1 MLILCEHDGL
11 FDSFYF
17 VLDSAFIST
26 TSISANINN
35 VPMLNGTNF
44 KDWKENMMILLGC
57 MDIDLALR
65 MPKPD
70 ELNEQSTQEDEV
82 YWGKW
87 ERSNRLSLMIM
98 KRGIPEAFRGAVTD
112 EVTNA
117 SDFLAEI
124 QKRFAKNDK
133 AETSTLLAS
142 LISMKYKGKGNV
154 REYIMEMS
162 HLASKLKALKL
173 ELSDD
178 LLVHLVLISLPA
190 QFNQFK
196 VSYNCQKD
204 KWTLNELISFC
215 VQEEERLKQDKTE
228 SAHLASTSKDKG
240 KRKNKDNK
248 VAASNGPEQ
257 KKQKVEV
264 TCFFCN
270 KPGHTKKECTKYA
283 AWRVKKGMFLTLV
296 CSEVNLASVSRN
308 TWWLDSGA
316 TTHICVS
323 MQGCLSY
330 RKPSDAERCIYVGDG
345 QSVEVEAI
353 GHFRLLLKSG
363 YFLDLIDTFIVPS
376 FRRNLISVS
385 VLDKS
390 GYCCSFGNN
399 RFALSINSNAVGT
412 GLLNV
417 YDNLYLL
424 ETVPSYNETLH
435 VESRGT
441 KRKLNKDNSASL
453 WHKRLGH
460 ISKSRV
466 ERLVS
471 DGILDSLDFSDFDI
485 CVECIKGK
493 QTKTKKLG
501 ANRATDVLELIHT
514 DICGPYPTASWNGQQ
529 YFITFID
536 DYSRY
541 GYLFLIHEKSQSL
554 DVFKTFK
561 AEVELQLNKRI
572 KSVRSDRGGEYYDRY
587 DGSGEQRPG
596 PFSKY
601 LEECGIVPQ
610 YTMLGSPSMNGV
622 AERRNRTLK
631 DMVRSMISH
640 STLPEK
646 LWGEALKTAAY
657 ILNRVPTKAAAK
669 TPYELWTGR
678 KPSLKHFHIWGCPA
692 EARPYKPHEKKLDSK
707 TVSSY
712 FIGYAERSRG
722 FKFYDPAIR
731 SIFETGTATFFED
744 VEFGGRN
751 QARNIVFEE
760 EEGSTIAFDN
770 VQVSLPI
777 IDQEVNLDP
786 QPTDNIVQ
794 PLIANEDIAPEEQT
808 QQPQENMPLRRST
821 RERRNA
827 ISDDYIVYLQEREVE
842 SGMMEDDPINFQQ
855 AMKSSNSQKW
865 IEAMNEEYKSMQDNK
880 VWELVPL
887 PVGTK
892 PIGCKWIFKTKRDSN
907 GNVERYKA
915 RLVAKGFTQKEGI
928 DFKETFSPV
937 STKDSFRIIMALVA
951 HYDLELH
958 QMDVKTAFLN
968 GDIDETIYMVQPEN
982 FVSEDSKNMVCK
994 LTKSIYGLKQASRQW
1009 YFKFHQIIVSYGFE
1023 ANLMDECVYHKF
1035 SGSKY
1040 IFLVLYVDDILLAT
1054 NDISILH
1061 DTKRFLSKHFEMKDL
1076 GDASFVLGIQIHRDR
1091 SRGILGLSQRTYI
1104 DKVLQRYGMQNS
1116 KPGDTPVAKGDKF
1129 SLNQCPKNSLES
1141 QEMQKIPY
1149 ASAVGSLMYAQVCTR
1164 PDIAYIVGMLGR
1176 YLSNPGMDHWRAAKR
1191 VMRYLQR
1198 TKEYMITYRRLDQLE
1213 FIGYSNSDFAGCQDS
1228 RRSTSSYIYLLAG
1241 GAISWRST
1249 KQTLVTS
1256 STMEAEF
1263 VACYEAS
1270 NQGIWLRNFVTGL
1283 RVLDGIER
1291 PLKIFC
1297 DNKSA
1302 VLYSNNNRSS
1312 TKSKYI
1318 DIKFLVVKEKV
1329 QSGQISIEHIG
1340 TNSMIADPLTKG
1352 LPPKVFHEHT
1362 AHMGVVSFEDIQI

>member
-1 MLILCEHDGL
+1 
-11 FDSFYF
+11 
-17 VLDSAFIST
+17 
-26 TSISANINN
+26 
-35 VPMLNGTNF
+35 
-44 KDWKENMMILLGC
+44 
-57 MDIDLALR
+57 

-283 AWRVKKGMFLTLV
+283 AWRVKKGMFLTL
-296 CSEVNLASVSRN
+296 
-308 TWWLDSGA
+308 
-316 TTHICVS
+316 
-323 MQGCLSY
+323 GCLSY
-330 RKPSDAERCIYVGDG
+330 RKPSDAERCIYVGD
-345 QSVEVEAI
+345 
-353 GHFRLLLKSG
+353 
-363 YFLDLIDTFIVPS
+363 
-376 FRRNLISVS
+376 
-385 VLDKS
+385 
-390 GYCCSFGNN
+390 
-399 RFALSINSNAVGT
+399 GT

-514 DICGPYPTASWNGQQ
+514 DIYGPYPTASWNGQQ

-572 KSVRSDRGGEYYDRY
+572 KSVRSDRGGEYYGRY
-587 DGSGEQRPG
+587 DGSGEQHPG
-596 PFSKY
+596 PFAKY

-610 YTMLGSPSMNGV
+610 YTMPGSPSMNGV

-712 FIGYAERSRG
+712 FIGYAE
-722 FKFYDPAIR
+722 
-731 SIFETGTATFFED
+731 
-744 VEFGGRN
+744 N

-808 QQPQENMPLRRST
+808 QQPQENMSLRRST

-1035 SGSKY
+1035 SG
-1040 IFLVLYVDDILLAT
+1040 
-1054 NDISILH
+1054 
-1061 DTKRFLSKHFEMKDL
+1061 R
-1076 GDASFVLGIQIHRDR
+1076 IQIHRDR

-1198 TKEYMITYRRLDQLE
+1198 TKEYMLTYRRLDQLE
-1213 FIGYSNSDFAGCQDS
+1213 LIGYSDSDFAGCQDS
-1228 RRSTSSYIYLLAG
+1228 RRSTSGYIYLLAG
-1241 GAISWRST
+1241 GAISWRSA

-1318 DIKFLVVKEKV
+1318 DIKFLVVKKKYRV
-1329 QSGQISIEHIG
+1329 
-1340 TNSMIADPLTKG
+1340 DRYP
-1352 LPPKVFHEHT
+1352 
-1362 AHMGVVSFEDIQI
+1362 

>member
-1 MLILCEHDGL
+1 MFTKDLLSKLASLINPTPRAPKWKSLDLLDQATAHVKQLEQRVEMLKQRKQLLESSTDETAGMR
-11 FDSFYF
+11 S
-17 VLDSAFIST
+17 FIST

-270 KPGHTKKECTKYA
+270 KPGHTRKECTKYA
-283 AWRVKKGMFLTLV
+283 AWRVKKGMFLTL
-296 CSEVNLASVSRN
+296 
-308 TWWLDSGA
+308 
-316 TTHICVS
+316 
-323 MQGCLSY
+323 GCLSY
-330 RKPSDAERCIYVGDG
+330 RKPSDAERCIYVGD
-345 QSVEVEAI
+345 
-353 GHFRLLLKSG
+353 
-363 YFLDLIDTFIVPS
+363 
-376 FRRNLISVS
+376 
-385 VLDKS
+385 
-390 GYCCSFGNN
+390 
-399 RFALSINSNAVGT
+399 
-412 GLLNV
+412 
-417 YDNLYLL
+417 
-424 ETVPSYNETLH
+424 
-435 VESRGT
+435 
-441 KRKLNKDNSASL
+441 
-453 WHKRLGH
+453 GH

-541 GYLFLIHEKSQSL
+541 GYLFLIYEKSQSL

-572 KSVRSDRGGEYYDRY
+572 KSVRSDRGGEYYGRY
-587 DGSGEQRPG
+587 DGSGEQHPG
-596 PFSKY
+596 PFAKY

-610 YTMLGSPSMNGV
+610 YTMPGSPSMNGV

-657 ILNRVPTKAAAK
+657 ILNRVSTKAAAK

-794 PLIANEDIAPEEQT
+794 PLIANEDITPEEQT
-808 QQPQENMPLRRST
+808 QQPQENMSLRRST

-887 PVGTK
+887 PV
-892 PIGCKWIFKTKRDSN
+892 
-907 GNVERYKA
+907 
-915 RLVAKGFTQKEGI
+915 
-928 DFKETFSPV
+928 
-937 STKDSFRIIMALVA
+937 
-951 HYDLELH
+951 
-958 QMDVKTAFLN
+958 
-968 GDIDETIYMVQPEN
+968 
-982 FVSEDSKNMVCK
+982 
-994 LTKSIYGLKQASRQW
+994 
-1009 YFKFHQIIVSYGFE
+1009 
-1023 ANLMDECVYHKF
+1023 
-1035 SGSKY
+1035 
-1040 IFLVLYVDDILLAT
+1040 
-1054 NDISILH
+1054 
-1061 DTKRFLSKHFEMKDL
+1061 
-1076 GDASFVLGIQIHRDR
+1076 
-1091 SRGILGLSQRTYI
+1091 
-1104 DKVLQRYGMQNS
+1104 
-1116 KPGDTPVAKGDKF
+1116 
-1129 SLNQCPKNSLES
+1129 
-1141 QEMQKIPY
+1141 
-1149 ASAVGSLMYAQVCTR
+1149 
-1164 PDIAYIVGMLGR
+1164 
-1176 YLSNPGMDHWRAAKR
+1176 
-1191 VMRYLQR
+1191 
-1198 TKEYMITYRRLDQLE
+1198 
-1213 FIGYSNSDFAGCQDS
+1213 
-1228 RRSTSSYIYLLAG
+1228 
-1241 GAISWRST
+1241 AISWRSA

-1270 NQGIWLRNFVTGL
+1270 NQGIWLRNFVTGV

-1297 DNKSA
+1297 DNKST